1 MFLIGIGAALLVA
14 LWIRARIYRNRFS
27 RAMRA
32 IERGAALGR
41 VRAFFW
47 KVAAAGTLLLIAW
60 LFVKT
65 HAH

>member
-1 MFLIGIGAALLVA
+1 MILVCIGVALLVA
-14 LWIRARIYRNRFS
+14 LWIRARIYRNRFN

-47 KVAAAGTLLLIAW
+47 KLAAGGTLLLIAW
-60 LFVKT
+60 LFAKT